1 MSALTD
7 IFIKRPIL
15 ALSINLLLLI
25 GGALALS
32 VLNVRQ
38 YPRSDLAVIKVT
50 TTYVGAD
57 SDLIRG
63 FITTPLERVIAS
75 ADGIDYLESS
85 SAQNVSTITAHLK
98 LNYDSFAALSQIQ
111 AKVAEVRNELPAESE
126 SPVITIETSDTRFAS
141 IYMSF
146 FSEQLEQ
153 NQITD
158 YLLRVVQPRLSS
170 IAGVQKA
177 EILGARTY
185 AMRIWL
191 DPIKLAAYKLTGTD
205 VRTSLLKQNF
215 LTAAGQTKGQL
226 SVVNLSASTNMHS
239 PEEFEQLVL
248 ANYEDQIVRLRDVAR
263 VELGAENYD
272 EEVRFDG
279 LQATFMGV
287 WVLPSANSLDVIKEV
302 RAAIPDIR
310 SALPEGL
317 KVEVPYDAT
326 EYIQD
331 ALDEVVSTLVETIT
345 IVIIVI
351 FLFIGSVRGALI
363 PVLVIPLSLIGGG
376 VIMYAAGFTINLLT
390 LLAIVLSVGLV
401 VDDAIVM
408 LENIERHIKE
418 GIAPLE
424 AALKGAREL
433 LGPIVAMTITL
444 ATVYTPIGL
453 QGGLTGTVF
462 REFAFTLAG
471 TVLISGFVALT
482 LTPVMCALLLKTQH
496 KTPRFSL
503 EHIVSKAAKCYRQ
516 LLGVTL
522 DYTPAIIT
530 GAVIFSLAAVPLYLF
545 SMRELAPREDQ
556 GVVFGIVQ
564 ASPNSSLELTL
575 KYAERV
581 HDIFRQQPESD
592 HIFQITGAAFGFSG
606 AVTKPWS
613 QRHFTTQQ
621 IEQRLWPLMGAIP
634 GVRVIVATPPPLP
647 GGSDFPVELVIKSV
661 SEPLELLDVGQQL
674 VGAAFAS
681 GLFMFADLDLKIDM
695 PQLVIE
701 PNREKL
707 ASLGLSAQQVGNNIA
722 SLMSANYVN
731 RFDITGRSYKVIAQ
745 VQRSDRLSPYQLL
758 SFPVSTTSDKLSD
771 SPSIPLGTLAELK
784 ERVIPRQ
791 LNKFQQLNSIKV
803 QGAQVP
809 GVTID
814 QALTFLEDRARE
826 LMPTHFSLDYAGESR
841 QLRAEGSNLMTSLL
855 IALVLIFFVLAAQF
869 ESLSDPLIILLGS
882 VPLALSGALLFSFLG
897 FSTLNIYSQVGFI
910 TLVGLVAKNSILIV
924 EFANEQLRAGASKY
938 EAILTAC
945 EVRFRPVLMTTLAT
959 VLGHF
964 PLVVASG
971 AGAAARNSI
980 GITLVAGMII
990 GTLFTL
996 LVVPSI
1002 YLLIGGRGRIHY
1014 EK

>member
-1 MSALTD
+1 VSALTD

-15 ALSINLLLLI
+15 AFSINLLLLI
-25 GGALALS
+25 GGALALGL
-32 VLNVRQ
+32 LNVRQ

-111 AKVAEVRNELPAESE
+111 AKVAEVRNELPSESE

-146 FSEQLEQ
+146 YSKQLQQ

-170 IAGVQKA
+170 ISGVQKA

-185 AMRIWL
+185 AMRVWL
-191 DPIKLAAYKLTGTD
+191 DPIKLASYKLTGAD
-205 VRTSLLKQNF
+205 VRASLLRQNF

-226 SVVNLSASTNMHS
+226 SVVNLSAATNMHS
-239 PEEFEQLVL
+239 SEEFEQLVL
-248 ANYEDQIVRLRDVAR
+248 TNYGDQIVRLRDVAR

-302 RAAIPDIR
+302 RGAIPDIR

-317 KVEVPYDAT
+317 QVAVPYDAT

-345 IVIIVI
+345 IVIVVI

-376 VIMYAAGFTINLLT
+376 IIMYAAGFTINLLT

-408 LENIERHIKE
+408 LENIERHMKE
-418 GIAPLE
+418 GAPPLQ
-424 AALKGAREL
+424 AATQGAREL

-482 LTPVMCALLLKTQH
+482 LTPVMCALLLKQKH
-496 KTPRFSL
+496 KVSRFSPGDF
-503 EHIVSKAAKCYRQ
+503 VVRAAKIYTK
-516 LLGVTL
+516 LLRVSLG
-522 DYTPAIIT
+522 YTPAIIS
-530 GAVIFSLAAVPLYLF
+530 GAFLFSLAAIPLYLF
-545 SMRELAPREDQ
+545 SMKELAPREDQ

-564 ASPNSSLELTL
+564 ASPNSSLELTSR
-575 KYAERV
+575 YAQRV
-581 HDIFRQQPESD
+581 HDVFRQQPESD
-592 HIFQITGAAFGFSG
+592 HIFQITGSSFGFSG

-621 IEQRLWPLMGAIP
+621 IEQRLWPLMGAVP

-647 GGSDFPVELVIKSV
+647 GGSDFPVELVLKSV
-661 SEPLELLDVGQQL
+661 SEPLELLEVGQQL
-674 VGAAFAS
+674 VGAAFGS
-681 GLFMFADLDLKIDM
+681 GMFMFADLDLKVDM
-695 PQLVIE
+695 PQVVIE
-701 PNREKL
+701 PDRQRL
-707 ASLGLSAQQVGNNIA
+707 AGIGLSPQQVGNNIS

-758 SFPVSTTSDKLSD
+758 SFPVSAVSADPSE
-771 SPSIPLGTLAELK
+771 SPSIPLGALAELK

-791 LNKFQQLNSIKV
+791 LNKFQQLNSIKI

-814 QALTFLEDRARE
+814 QALSFLESRARD

-841 QLRAEGSNLMTSLL
+841 QLREEGSNLMSSLL
-855 IALVLIFFVLAAQF
+855 IAFVLIFFVLAAQF
-869 ESLSDPLIILLGS
+869 ESLTDPLIILMGS

-910 TLVGLVAKNSILIV
+910 TLIGLVAKNSILIV
-924 EFANEQLRAGASKY
+924 EFANEQLRTGVGKY
-938 EAILTAC
+938 EAILSAC

-964 PLVVASG
+964 PLVLASG

-1002 YLLIGGRGRIHY
+1002 YMLIGGRGRIHY
-1014 EK
+1014 DQ